1 MIGQPGGERTAA
13 IYLAFLTQ
21 YRSVTNNWTDAW
33 TDGHFGQHAAACR
46 IAALCLASLFI
57 TSYYYNSVLHVI
69 VQHRMPD

>member
-1 MIGQPGGERTAA
+1 MIELACGERTAA

-57 TSYYYNSVLHVI
+57 TSSYCHSVDF
-69 VQHRMPD
+69 M